1 MSDREEKTG
10 TTHTRLVAMTED
22 GERRLNG
29 RVPVHLPATF
39 TSESLEMDVE
49 LEVRNVSSGGLFV
62 RSDFLEPTGTEVRL
76 RVAFAERDVNV
87 RGRVA
92 WVAEHASNGPGM
104 GIELD
109 EPSREAWLAAGVP
122 KIA

>member
-1 MSDREEKTG
+1 MRK
-10 TTHTRLVAMTED
+10 D
-22 GERRLNG
+22 GSERRQNG
-29 RVPVHLPATF
+29 RLPVELPATF
-39 TSESLEMDVE
+39 TSESLEMDVD

-62 RSDFLEPTGTEVRL
+62 RSEFLEPTGTEVTL
-76 RVAFAERDVNV
+76 RVAFTDRDVNV

-92 WVAEHASNGPGM
+92 WVAEHAPSGPGM

-109 EPSREAWLAAGVP
+109 EPSRQAWHAAGVP